1 MSREQNAVQNHSVM
15 MGNKTSESEAKFK
28 YLVMTLTNYV
38 NEEIKSRL
46 NSANVCYHTVQ
57 NLLSSFCYVETKT
70 TVCRATILAIV
81 LYECE
86 DRSLTVMKEYRLRVF
101 EYRVLRKVF

>member
-1 MSREQNAVQNHSVM
+1 M
-15 MGNKTSESEAKFK
+15 MGNKTTENEAKFK

-46 NSANVCYHTVQ
+46 NLANACYHTVK
-57 NLLSSFCYVETKT
+57 NLLPSFCYVETT
-70 TVCRATILAIV
+70 TTACRATILAIV

-86 DRSLTVMKEYRLRVF
+86 DLTVMKEYRLRVF